1 MTLFLTKNPPIFSPE
16 EFAAYLGLQGAAR
29 KIAQQKYK
37 CGPEAVARRKA
48 EAKAKAK
55 N

>member
-1 MTLFLTKNPPIFSPE
+1 LQKNLPVVSPE

-29 KIAQQKYK
+29 KIAEQKYK
-37 CGPEAVARRKA
+37 CGPEAVARRKS